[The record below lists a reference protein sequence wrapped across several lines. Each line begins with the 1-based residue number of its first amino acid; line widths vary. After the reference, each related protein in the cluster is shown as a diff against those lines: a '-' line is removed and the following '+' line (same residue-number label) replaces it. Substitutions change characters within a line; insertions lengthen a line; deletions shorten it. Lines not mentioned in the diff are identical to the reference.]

1 MVPKKEIS
9 VDLGDF
15 NAFQTSQAADGS
27 RSNHK
32 ALEMCQ
38 LQVETSPFD
47 GAFITGEGSQRS
59 TSWMT

>member
-27 RSNHK
+27 RSNH
-32 ALEMCQ
+32 
-38 LQVETSPFD
+38 
-47 GAFITGEGSQRS
+47 
-59 TSWMT
+59 